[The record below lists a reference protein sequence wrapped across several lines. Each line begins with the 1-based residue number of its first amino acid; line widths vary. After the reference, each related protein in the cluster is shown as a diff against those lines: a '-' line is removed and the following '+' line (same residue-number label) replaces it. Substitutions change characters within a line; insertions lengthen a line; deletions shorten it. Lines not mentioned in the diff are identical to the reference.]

1 LNKTVEDAGEM
12 PRTFQRIN
20 GDAFRL
26 EIAMKVQALIQIR
39 VVTYSFELEPIS
51 VERIDVLEA
60 RMRDL
65 QGEVKA
71 LRVEAGERTEVVE
84 LQDTVKQL
92 QAELSCRQAEIADLQ
107 NKVENPLLTIQ
118 AEADSNTSE
127 DVVCWSATGNYTDGN
142 DGIIRNLQP
151 GAYQVTVVVNYVGTG
166 EKQLVELLKGGE
178 EGECLQVVC
187 CCGFTAGCTSSVLA
201 QTASIDEG
209 DELSVVCN
217 PDLTSEY
224 PCYLMLTR
232 VGNSSW

>member
-1 LNKTVEDAGEM
+1 VLLNKTVEDAGEM

-92 QAELSCRQAEIADLQ
+92 
-107 NKVENPLLTIQ
+107 Q